1 MRKIIGILSIFL
13 AFALMG
19 QAQRIKVA
27 CVGNSVT
34 YGYGIENRETNCY
47 PAQLQQMLG
56 DAYEVENFGHSGA
69 TLLNKGYRPYTQQE
83 AYQKALR
90 FAGDYVI
97 IHLGLND
104 TDPRAW
110 PNYRDDFVRDY
121 LSLIE
126 SFRKANPRCKVWV
139 CRMTPISHR
148 HPRFKSGT
156 RDWYW
161 MEQALIEEIARIAGA
176 TLVDLQEGLYDRP
189 DLLPDALHPNA
200 EGAGIL
206 ARTVYGAL
214 TGDYG
219 GLQLPAIY
227 SDRMVLQRDQ
237 PLPISGIAN
246 QGEKVTVT
254 LAGQRKET
262 VAGTNGKGSVSHL
275 LAAILRQSGYK
286 VGLYTSP
293 HLVDFRERIR
303 VNGQK
308 IPEEYVIDFV
318 ERHRSFF
325 ETLDPSF
332 FELTSSMAFDYFRA
346 EKVDYAVIEVGM
358 GGRLDS
364 TNIITPILSIITNI
378 SLDHTQFLGDTV
390 EKIAFEKAGI
400 IKKDVPALVGEIDRH
415 SVAQVFADAAV
426 KAGTLVYFAQDEGLL
441 KESYLMDT
449 GEWYLDSA
457 EYGQL
462 FGELG
467 GVVQFRN
474 ATTVLGAINLLN
486 TVGVNIPTEAV
497 REGFEHVVELTGLMG
512 RWQVLQENPKV
523 VCDTGH
529 NVGGWQYLN
538 IQLEEELKRHKHLFM
553 IVGMVNDKDIDGVLD
568 LMPEKAFYF
577 FTQASVQRAM
587 PAEDFATKAIF
598 HGLSGTICNS
608 VQEAVEKALARAGQ
622 DDIIFIGGSTFVVA
636 DALPLFLKRDK

>member
-1 MRKIIGILSIFL
+1 MTYEETLHYLYTSIPVFQNAGPSAYKPGL
-13 AFALMG
+13 GTSIAL
-19 QAQRIKVA
+19 
-27 CVGNSVT
+27 
-34 YGYGIENRETNCY
+34 
-47 PAQLQQMLG
+47 
-56 DAYEVENFGHSGA
+56 D
-69 TLLNKGYRPYTQQE
+69 
-83 AYQKALR
+83 
-90 FAGDYVI
+90 D
-97 IHLGLND
+97 HLGN
-104 TDPRAW
+104 PH
-110 PNYRDDFVRDY
+110 
-121 LSLIE
+121 
-126 SFRKANPRCKVWV
+126 KAYK
-139 CRMTPISHR
+139 TIH
-148 HPRFKSGT
+148 
-156 RDWYW
+156 
-161 MEQALIEEIARIAGA
+161 
-176 TLVDLQEGLYDRP
+176 
-189 DLLPDALHPNA
+189 
-200 EGAGIL
+200 
-206 ARTVYGAL
+206 
-214 TGDYG
+214 
-219 GLQLPAIY
+219 
-227 SDRMVLQRDQ
+227 
-237 PLPISGIAN
+237 
-246 QGEKVTVT
+246 
-254 LAGQRKET
+254 

-400 IKKDVPALVGEIDRH
+400 IKKDVPALIGEIDRH

-486 TVGVNIPTEAV
+486 TIGVNIPTEAV

-538 IQLEEELKRHKHLFM
+538 IQLEEELKRHKYLFM
-553 IVGMVNDKDIDGVLD
+553 IVGMVNDKDISSVLKLLPKNAIYYFTKASVKRALPENELLKQAEEAGLTGTAYPTVVDAVQAAKKNCLPKDLIFVGGSSFIVADLLANRDTLD
-568 LMPEKAFYF
+568 L
-577 FTQASVQRAM
+577 
-587 PAEDFATKAIF
+587 
-598 HGLSGTICNS
+598 H
-608 VQEAVEKALARAGQ
+608 
-622 DDIIFIGGSTFVVA
+622 
-636 DALPLFLKRDK
+636 

>member
-1 MRKIIGILSIFL
+1 MTYEETLHYLYTSIPVFQNAGPSAYKPGL
-13 AFALMG
+13 GTSIAL
-19 QAQRIKVA
+19 
-27 CVGNSVT
+27 
-34 YGYGIENRETNCY
+34 
-47 PAQLQQMLG
+47 
-56 DAYEVENFGHSGA
+56 D
-69 TLLNKGYRPYTQQE
+69 
-83 AYQKALR
+83 
-90 FAGDYVI
+90 D
-97 IHLGLND
+97 HLGN
-104 TDPRAW
+104 PH
-110 PNYRDDFVRDY
+110 
-121 LSLIE
+121 
-126 SFRKANPRCKVWV
+126 KAYK
-139 CRMTPISHR
+139 TIH
-148 HPRFKSGT
+148 
-156 RDWYW
+156 
-161 MEQALIEEIARIAGA
+161 
-176 TLVDLQEGLYDRP
+176 
-189 DLLPDALHPNA
+189 
-200 EGAGIL
+200 
-206 ARTVYGAL
+206 
-214 TGDYG
+214 
-219 GLQLPAIY
+219 
-227 SDRMVLQRDQ
+227 
-237 PLPISGIAN
+237 
-246 QGEKVTVT
+246 
-254 LAGQRKET
+254 

-400 IKKDVPALVGEIDRH
+400 IKKDVPALIGEIDRH

-486 TVGVNIPTEAV
+486 TIGVNIPTEAV

-512 RWQVLQENPKV
+512 RWQVLQENPK
-523 VCDTGH
+523 
-529 NVGGWQYLN
+529 
-538 IQLEEELKRHKHLFM
+538 
-553 IVGMVNDKDIDGVLD
+553 VGMVNDKDIDGVLD

-598 HGLSGTICNS
+598 HGLSGTICDS